1 MSKNKGGRAAI
12 LFVLVGGLGVG
23 ALAYYVKSTPNASR
37 VPDEVR
43 MVKIPQGV
51 TSSRPPEIET
61 EKPRPKKASKAA
73 EAETVR
79 LPVFGDDIA
88 DMELAAKETTVPGGG
103 DAMRFVAGRIAEA
116 AHLDGA
122 RVLGVEVRD
131 HVAFVSYNDAVQQGM
146 GSMNEGAFLKALQIG
161 FGQFSSVDKVAVEAN
176 GHPLESGHV
185 DLSEP
190 LAVIRPG
197 EKPAPDETHG
207 EP

>member
-23 ALAYYVKSTPNASR
+23 ALAYYVKSTPNASH
-37 VPDEVR
+37 VPDAIRIAKPPKDV
-43 MVKIPQGV
+43 I
-51 TSSRPPEIET
+51 SSRPAEVEP
-61 EKPRPKKASKAA
+61 KRPAPKEMKTAQ
-73 EAETVR
+73 AETVR

-88 DMELAAKETTVPGGG
+88 DMDLAKEETPVPGGG
-103 DAMRFVAGRIAEA
+103 DAMKFVAGRIAEA

-161 FGQFSSVDKVAVEAN
+161 FGQFSSVDKIAVEAN
-176 GHPLESGHV
+176 GRPLESGHI
-185 DLSEP
+185 DLAEP
-190 LAVIRPG
+190 LPVIRPG
-197 EKPAPDETHG
+197 EKAAPAETHG
-207 EP
+207 EG

>member
-12 LFVLVGGLGVG
+12 LLVLIGGLGVG
-23 ALAYYVKSTPNASR
+23 SLAYYVKTTPHASR
-37 VPDEVR
+37 VPDEIRV
-43 MVKIPQGV
+43 VKPPKDEV
-51 TSSRPPEIET
+51 ASRPHEVEAPKPKEIV
-61 EKPRPKKASKAA
+61 RSA

-88 DMELAAKETTVPGGG
+88 DMALAAKETPVPGGG
-103 DAMRFVAGRIAEA
+103 DAMRFVALRIAEA

-122 RVLGVEVRD
+122 RVLGVDVRD
-131 HVAFVSYNDAVQQGM
+131 HVAFVGYNDAVQKGM
-146 GSMNEGAFLKALQIG
+146 GSMEEGAFLKALQIG
-161 FGQFSSVDKVAVEAN
+161 FGQFSAVDKVAVEVN

-190 LAVIRPG
+190 LPVIRPG
-197 EKPAPDETHG
+197 EKAAPSETPA